1 MPADRSR
8 ITPAGNWHCSHRL
21 VMNRESKQLKKYR
34 EKWVGKAVA
43 YRDEPME
50 VVGVGDDGA
59 QCDYD
64 QRRKYKPTGTLF
76 VRDRYGAEHSAPEVG
91 FSS

>member
-1 MPADRSR
+1 
-8 ITPAGNWHCSHRL
+8 
-21 VMNRESKQLKKYR
+21 MNRESKQLKKYR

-43 YRDEPME
+43 YRDEPMK

-76 VRDRYGAEHSAPEVG
+76 LRDRYGAEHSAPEKWVSLHNAKG
-91 FSS
+91 EAQPPAKNL